1 MVNIDFSIDEFITND
16 DYTEKIKILKTHLI
30 ETQRVIVNLQSRWT
44 ELIPNTISRLANVM
58 PTEAMNGITR
68 KWGAEIDEIG
78 DRARRVKDGITQLEE
93 KEELAQP
100 QVTKED
106 IEEINQ
112 MAKQFNDLFEEMA
125 EVKAKNPE
133 SEEDDIDQIYE
144 EIYM

>member
-1 MVNIDFSIDEFITND
+1 MKLV
-16 DYTEKIKILKTHLI
+16 I
-30 ETQRVIVNLQSRWT
+30 EL
-44 ELIPNTISRLANVM
+44 E
-58 PTEAMNGITR
+58 
-68 KWGAEIDEIG
+68 
-78 DRARRVKDGITQLEE
+78 DGITQLEE